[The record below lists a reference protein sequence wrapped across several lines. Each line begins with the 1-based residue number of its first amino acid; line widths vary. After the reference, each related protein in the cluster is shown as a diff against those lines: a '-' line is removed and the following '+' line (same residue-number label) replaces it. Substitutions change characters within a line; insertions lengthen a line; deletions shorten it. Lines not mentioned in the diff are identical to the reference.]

1 MEALPRTYKGPK
13 GFVQVSPLGMVS
25 SVVYTDLPEFVR
37 NQPELYRPHRAR
49 DQCTR
54 VYGVRGIWKVV
65 PPDLYLLSLL
75 TPVKSDILI
84 FWFTLFIYINNV
96 NQKIKMSDFTGVNKD
111 KR

>member
-65 PPDLYLLSLL
+65 PPDLLLLL
-75 TPVKSDILI
+75 LIL
-84 FWFTLFIYINNV
+84 TY
-96 NQKIKMSDFTGVNKD
+96 
-111 KR
+111 

>member
-65 PPDLYLLSLL
+65 PPDLLLLL
-75 TPVKSDILI
+75 QVNTTSHPFPLILLPSGAA
-84 FWFTLFIYINNV
+84 TL
-96 NQKIKMSDFTGVNKD
+96 
-111 KR
+111 